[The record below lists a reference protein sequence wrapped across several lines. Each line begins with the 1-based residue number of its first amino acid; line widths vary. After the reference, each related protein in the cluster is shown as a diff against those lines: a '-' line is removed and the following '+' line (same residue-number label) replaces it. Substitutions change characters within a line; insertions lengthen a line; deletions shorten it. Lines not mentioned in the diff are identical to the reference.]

1 MSGALTGP
9 AVGSGKGRGR
19 GCEERLRR
27 NSRCLPTEQ
36 MENLNAI
43 TPFIISSLAK
53 SMFISSLATL
63 LSINLNPKRLKGNH
77 AASCWT
83 LYSFLQ

>member
-1 MSGALTGP
+1 MAGALTGP

-19 GCEERLRR
+19 GCKERLRR
-27 NSRCLPTEQ
+27 NSCCLPTEQ
-36 MENLNAI
+36 MEGLNTV
-43 TPFIISSLAK
+43 TPFISSLAK

-77 AASCWT
+77 GASCWT